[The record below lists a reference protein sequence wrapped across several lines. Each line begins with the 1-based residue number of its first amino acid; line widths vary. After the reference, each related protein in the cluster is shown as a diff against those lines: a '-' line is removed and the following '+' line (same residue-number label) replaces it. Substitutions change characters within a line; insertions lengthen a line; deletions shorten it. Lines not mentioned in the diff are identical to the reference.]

1 MDIKNLKQIMNLKS
15 SWKCVAKKQLT
26 LITPEHNPLKGRVIV
41 QIRSSQVTGLCGRAI
56 P

>member
-1 MDIKNLKQIMNLKS
+1 LLCKKNDPRHRAGIKAS
-15 SWKCVAKKQLT
+15 
-26 LITPEHNPLKGRVIV
+26 NPLKGRVIV